1 MAYFQCMNIGS
12 EGASV
17 LEDLTD
23 ISLNNLTNGQI
34 LKYNTTT
41 QKWENSNESGEIPD
55 VQLFETLTYTEV
67 KISSVVS
74 PFTITN
80 NTLTSVSSSM
90 SNSETN
96 ILSTGTFDLTDI
108 NIIEVVVDSATFY
121 QGGNWNGF
129 FYVCDDDTDVR
140 NNTYPS
146 VAHKIMFS
154 NTSTPLKYSLDV
166 SQLNG
171 QWFIGVC
178 TGGHTNLVV
187 SAVAIGSGLTGH
199 VIIDKNNVD
208 MSQRSGLQFTGN
220 VTVTDDSTNDKTV
233 VNIQGTSIDD
243 TTASGS
249 TTYSSNKT
257 DTLLSG
263 KVDKVN
269 GKGLSTND
277 YTDADKTKLAGI
289 ATGAEVNVQ
298 SDWNQT
304 DPTQDDYIKNKPS
317 AEEQTATDEFTTI
330 NGGLLSECKVALSP
344 NQDLHGYDSPWVG
357 GASKNKMP
365 LTVENLKAWNTSGT
379 WSGNKYSYGGMDFS
393 ILTDDD
399 NNVIGIDENGTTSS
413 YPTFKIFSG
422 TLNGSYRLCR
432 NNARS
437 RVYVNGS
444 QVDDGT
450 SDYSFTASGETYEI
464 NLFTGAVT
472 LDHQIVKPMLVL
484 STETDFNFA
493 PYSNICPISGHT
505 EVEVQNHQKNLCDN
519 SANIIG
525 LWESDGTY
533 HDNLSYRTS
542 DLIEVSANTEYSVSL
557 FDLSTNTRV
566 NGLVVTEW
574 DANSEIIGQVDGN
587 TLTTTAN
594 TKYVRIRNYGANSA
608 LVQTSNYAYQLE
620 LGSTATAYEPYNG
633 YQVTVNLGGTYYS
646 GTLDVVTGVF
656 VLDTVGKDMTT
667 ITDWNIDTSD
677 QRIYKVLSDIKTTS
691 SGSEIPNLISNRFK
705 AISVN
710 DIYSYVQGVAVSTGS
725 ALQFHINGLTDRND
739 VTLAEVNQ
747 WFVDNPTL
755 VVYELATPTPIQLSP
770 TMVKAL
776 VGENHFS
783 APLEGQEITESKY
796 RELFTWDE
804 VEALSQRIATSA
816 VADLRCYQSQD
827 GAYGMLAY
835 VDSGTVFYDWVA
847 ASPSVKLLST
857 ISVMPPLDE
866 IEFTDSS
873 IYSSSI
879 CELIVVG
886 DSDVPVVTHVKVTS
900 GKVVFTLSEAL
911 DSTIRCACKVTN
923 SILY

>member
-23 ISLNNLTNGQI
+23 VSLNGLTNGQI

-129 FYVCDDDTDVR
+129 FYVCDDDTNVR

-208 MSQRSGLQFTGN
+208 MSKRSGLQFTGN

-257 DTLLSG
+257 NTLLNG
-263 KVDKVN
+263 KVDKVA
-269 GKGLSTND
+269 GKELSTND
-277 YTDADKTKLAGI
+277 YTDADKTKLEGI
-289 ATGAEVNVQ
+289 AEGAEVNVQ

-304 DPTQDDYIKNKPS
+304 NSAQDDYIKNKPS
-317 AEEQTATDEFTTI
+317 AEEQTVTDTFSTV

-344 NQDLHGYDSPWVG
+344 IQDLHGYPNPWVG
-357 GASKNKMP
+357 GAGKNKFVSAVAKTETQSGV
-365 LTVENLKAWNTSGT
+365 TVSTSG
-379 WSGNKYSYGGMDFS
+379 D
-393 ILTDDD
+393 
-399 NNVIGIDENGTTSS
+399 GI
-413 YPTFKIFSG
+413 YHISG
-422 TLNGSYRLCR
+422 TASADVNISFPLKQGFTIPTSDAHTFYLKNTFDNGSVTLLLYNGVTRIDSWSCTPSDKSYSTYQTMGGQYIDTVIVQVL
-432 NNARS
+432 S
-437 RVYVNGS
+437 GVTVNGS
-444 QVDDGT
+444 IAPMIIPKTESDT
-450 SDYSFTASGETYEI
+450 SYESW
-464 NLFTGAVT
+464 
-472 LDHQIVKPMLVL
+472 D
-484 STETDFNFA
+484 
-493 PYSNICPISGHT
+493 NICPISGHT
-505 EVEVQNHQKNLCDN
+505 QVDVDV
-519 SANIIG
+519 
-525 LWESDGTY
+525 SDG
-533 HDNLSYRTS
+533 
-542 DLIEVSANTEYSVSL
+542 
-557 FDLSTNTRV
+557 
-566 NGLVVTEW
+566 
-574 DANSEIIGQVDGN
+574 Q
-587 TLTTTAN
+587 TT
-594 TKYVRIRNYGANSA
+594 
-608 LVQTSNYAYQLE
+608 QE
-620 LGSTATAYEPYNG
+620 
-633 YQVTVNLGGTYYS
+633 QVTVNLGGTYYS
-646 GTLDVVTGVF
+646 GTLDVVTGELTV
-656 VLDTVGKDMTT
+656 DTASVDLGTLTWTYVSASARYYANVSGIKAE
-667 ITDWNIDTSD
+667 TDSSKAMNGNCSN
-677 QRIYKVLSDIKTTS
+677 YKVTSLIYLASNDFCIAKDNGTNNIIFVKDSRFTDATDFKT
-691 SGSEIPNLISNRFK
+691 
-705 AISVN
+705 
-710 DIYSYVQGVAVSTGS
+710 AVSG
-725 ALQFHINGLTDRND
+725 AML
-739 VTLAEVNQ
+739 
-747 WFVDNPTL
+747 
-755 VVYELATPTPIQLSP
+755 VYELATPQSIQLSP
-770 TMVKAL
+770 TMVKTL
-776 VGENHFS
+776 VGENHLS
-783 APLEGQEITESKY
+783 APLDGQEITESKY

-804 VEALSQRIATSA
+804 VESLAQRIATSA
-816 VADLRCYQSQD
+816 VADLRCYQFQD
-827 GAYGMLAY
+827 GAYGILAY

>member
-129 FYVCDDDTDVR
+129 FYVCDDDTNVR

-208 MSQRSGLQFTGN
+208 MSKRSGLQFTGN

-257 DTLLSG
+257 NTLLNG
-263 KVDKVN
+263 KVDKVA
-269 GKGLSTND
+269 GKELSTND
-277 YTDADKTKLAGI
+277 YTDADKTKLEGI
-289 ATGAEVNVQ
+289 AEGAEVNVQ

-304 DPTQDDYIKNKPS
+304 NSAQDDYIKNKPS
-317 AEEQTATDEFTTI
+317 AEEQTVTDTFSTV
-330 NGGLLSECKVALSP
+330 NGGLLSECKVNLSP
-344 NQDLHGYDSPWVG
+344 VQDLHGYDHPWVG
-357 GASKNKMP
+357 GSRKNLLPM
-365 LTVENLKAWNTSGT
+365 TVDNIKALNTGGT
-379 WSGNKYSYGGMDFS
+379 WNGNVYTRNGGTFT
-393 ILTDDD
+393 ILTDAD
-399 NNVIGIDENGTTSS
+399 NNVIGIQINGTFTATTTLIVLSS
-413 YPTFKIFSG
+413 NLQHSG
-422 TLNGSYRLCR
+422 TTTYKINGASQNTLIMLWNNSWVGIGGASYGQDIEKTM
-432 NNARS
+432 A
-437 RVYVNGS
+437 
-444 QVDDGT
+444 DGT
-450 SDYSFTASGETYEI
+450 YIRQCAIQVSADTIDNEI
-464 NLFTGAVT
+464 AY
-472 LDHQIVKPMLVL
+472 PMIRLA
-484 STETDFNFA
+484 TETDPTFE
-493 PYSNICPISGHT
+493 PYENKCPISAHT
-505 EVEVQNHQKNLCDN
+505 QAKLEQRGGKNKFD
-519 SANIIG
+519 
-525 LWESDGTY
+525 D
-533 HDNLSYRTS
+533 
-542 DLIEVSANTEYSVSL
+542 SL
-557 FDLSTNTRV
+557 FDTDVGETLIYVQFAVPNGKYVMSTPDFPIVNTITNVFFLAGKVTGGASSAYNGVYKGRPISITVTDGYYTVVYRSSNSTNH
-566 NGLVVTEW
+566 NNPKNFNWQIE
-574 DANSEIIGQVDGN
+574 E
-587 TLTTTAN
+587 
-594 TKYVRIRNYGANSA
+594 
-608 LVQTSNYAYQLE
+608 
-620 LGSTATAYEPYNG
+620 GSTATPYVPYNG
-633 YQVTVNLGGTYYS
+633 YQITVNLGGTYYS
-646 GTLDVVTGVF
+646 GTLDVVSGVLT
-656 VLDTVGKDMTT
+656 VDKVGKDITT
-667 ITDWNIDTSD
+667 LANFRYSSPYGAFIGDFSDSKIGSMDFSSSAYGVGYIITNASDCLAAPDGKIYRQSNNAQFFIKDARFTDVTSF
-677 QRIYKVLSDIKTTS
+677 V
-691 SGSEIPNLISNRFK
+691 
-705 AISVN
+705 
-710 DIYSYVQGVAVSTGS
+710 S
-725 ALQFHINGLTDRND
+725 ALSGQ
-739 VTLAEVNQ
+739 TLC
-747 WFVDNPTL
+747 
-755 VVYELATPTPIQLSP
+755 YELATPTPIQLSP

-776 VGENHFS
+776 VGENHLS
-783 APLEGQEITESKY
+783 APLDGQEITESKY

-804 VEALSQRIATSA
+804 VESLAQRIATSA
-816 VADLRCYQSQD
+816 VADLRCYQFQD
-827 GAYGMLAY
+827 GAYGILAY